1 MSGSWGRLSW
11 PTALITGV
19 SGQDGSYLTELLLGK
34 GYRVVGVTRD
44 VERARRGPL
53 EGLADQIELRTASL
67 GDASALTQLV
77 AEVQPREV
85 YHLAAQTHVGGSWSD
100 PIGTGDATGL
110 AVTRLL
116 EAVRQA
122 APQARF
128 LQASSSEMYA
138 PELDGPLDE
147 DTPMRPSSPYGAAKL
162 YAHHMTRQYRE
173 SRGLHA
179 SCAILFNHESPRRSP
194 DFVTRKMSR
203 AAARIA
209 RGVERELRLGNIE
222 VRRDWGFAGDYV
234 RAMWLML
241 QAEKPDDYVIG
252 TGRAHSVA
260 EFCAL
265 AFEVVGL
272 NWRDYVVSDPSLFR
286 AGDVAVRLAN
296 PRRARERLG
305 WTPEVDF
312 RRLVEMMVRHDMDD
326 GRLVADS

>member
-1 MSGSWGRLSW
+1 MLT
-11 PTALITGV
+11 TALITGI
-19 SGQDGSYLTELLLGK
+19 SGQDGSYLAELLLEK
-34 GYRVVGVTRD
+34 GYRVVGLTRD
-44 VERARRGPL
+44 ATRARRGM
-53 EGLADQIELRTASL
+53 LAEVADRVELRTASL
-67 GDASALTQLV
+67 GDAAQLARLV
-77 AEVQPREV
+77 AEAQPREI
-85 YHLAAQTHVGGSWSD
+85 YHLAGQTRVGGSWSD
-100 PIGTGDATGL
+100 PVGTGEATGL
-110 AVTRLL
+110 SVTRFL
-116 EAVRQA
+116 EAIRQA

-138 PELDGPLDE
+138 PELETALDE
-147 DTPMRPSSPYGAAKL
+147 NSPMRPSSPYGAAKL

-173 SRGLHA
+173 SHGLHA

-194 DFVTRKMSR
+194 DFVTRKMTR

-222 VRRDWGFAGDYV
+222 VRLDWGFAGDYF

-241 QAEKPDDYVIG
+241 QAETPDDYVIG

-272 NWRDYVVSDPSLFR
+272 DWHDHVVSDPSLFR
-286 AGDVAVRLAN
+286 AGDVPVRLAD

-312 RRLVEMMVRHDMDD
+312 RRLVEMMVRHDEK
-326 GRLVADS
+326 LIAES